1 MKRRLDDFLR
11 GPHLTLPRPVD
22 ALSERWSALAPRTRM
37 LAAGLLVVLAVMGL
51 DARSRAVDGRWGG
64 SPRFVVVATADLQ
77 VGDART
83 EVTTAQLP
91 PAAVPH
97 GALTEVDEGAT
108 LSLALP
114 QGAVVTSAHVDRRG
128 AAVGLDDGMRA
139 VPIPTE
145 AGWGVVE
152 GGWVD
157 VWTLGTGDAASEL
170 VASGRPVV
178 DVVQDAAGLT
188 SLVGL
193 AEDEVAAVTSG
204 LALGRVLLAHA
215 PGPAVAPR

>member
-1 MKRRLDDFLR
+1 MRRRIDTLLR
-11 GPHLTLPRPVD
+11 GPHLALPRPLD
-22 ALSERWSALAPRTRM
+22 AISDAWSGLAPRLRM
-37 LAAGLLVVLAVMGL
+37 VAGALLVVAVVLGL

-64 SPRFVVVATADLQ
+64 TPRSVLVASADLQ
-77 VGDART
+77 VGDPLTA
-83 EVTTAQLP
+83 VTAAELP
-91 PAAVPH
+91 PAVVPPGAVDSV
-97 GALTEVDEGAT
+97 EEGAV

-114 QGAVVTSAHVDRRG
+114 KGAVVTRAHVDRRG

-145 AGWGVVE
+145 PGWGVVE
-152 GGWVD
+152 GGFVD

-193 AEDEVAAVTSG
+193 AQDEVAAVTSG

-215 PGPAVAPR
+215 PGPDGSHR

>member
-1 MKRRLDDFLR
+1 MRRRLDDLLR
-11 GPHLTLPRPVD
+11 GPHLTLPR
-22 ALSERWSALAPRTRM
+22 ALDTISDRWSGLAPRMRTM
-37 LAAGLLVVLAVMGL
+37 AGGLLVLLVLFGF
-51 DARSRAVDGRWGG
+51 DARSRAVDDRWGG
-64 SPRFVVVATADLQ
+64 RPRSVVVATADLQ
-77 VGDART
+77 VGDALDD
-83 EVTTAQLP
+83 VTTAQLP
-91 PAAVPH
+91 PAVVPPD
-97 GALTEVDEGAT
+97 ALAAVDETAV

-114 QGAVVTSAHVDRRG
+114 RGAVVTRAHVDRRG
-128 AAVGLDDGMRA
+128 AAVGLEQDMRA

-145 AGWGVVE
+145 PGWGVVE

-157 VWTLGTGDAASEL
+157 VWTLGTGDEASAL

-178 DVVQDAAGLT
+178 DVVRDAAGLT

-215 PGPAVAPR
+215 PGPEGAHR

>member
-1 MKRRLDDFLR
+1 MKRRLDDLLH

-22 ALSERWSALAPRTRM
+22 AISERWSGLAPRMRM
-37 LAAGLLVVLAVMGL
+37 VAAGLLVVGAVLGL
-51 DARSRAVDGRWGG
+51 DARSRAVDDRWGG
-64 SPRFVVVATADLQ
+64 TPRSVLVATADLE
-77 VGDART
+77 VGDPLTA
-83 EVTTAQLP
+83 VTAAELP
-91 PAAVPH
+91 PAAVPP
-97 GALTEVDEGAT
+97 GALASVGRDAV

-114 QGAVVTSAHVDRRG
+114 RGAVVTRAHVDRRG
-128 AAVGLDDGMRA
+128 AAVGLDEGMRA

-145 AGWGVVE
+145 PGWGVVE

-178 DVVQDAAGLT
+178 DVVRDAAGLT

-215 PGPAVAPR
+215 PGPDGPRR